1 MANTAKKAILRA
13 KVEGAL
19 VDLLVQTNAENVM
32 VDENTTLTAKLASIV
47 AAAATPADITTA
59 ISALRTE
66 LMGEGVPAA
75 YDTFKELADYIE
87 SHQEAADALTT
98 AIGDKAD
105 KTTVNAI
112 KAITDGL
119 GGMATK
125 DNVSE
130 ADLTDALKAKIN
142 AAADAN
148 HGHENKAALDTIT
161 ADKIAAWDGKS
172 TVFVSAAVPAEMKD
186 GDLLFQVVEDEAG
199 E

>member
-32 VDENTTLTAKLASIV
+32 VDENTTLTAKLAAIV

-66 LMGEGVPAA
+66 LMGEGVPEA

-87 SHQEAADALTT
+87 SHQTAADALT
-98 AIGDKAD
+98 
-105 KTTVNAI
+105 
-112 KAITDGL
+112 
-119 GGMATK
+119 
-125 DNVSE
+125 
-130 ADLTDALKAKIN
+130 
-142 AAADAN
+142 AAV
-148 HGHENKAALDTIT
+148 GNKAALDSIT

>member
-32 VDENTTLTAKLASIV
+32 VDENTTLTAKLAAIV
-47 AAAATPADITTA
+47 AAAATPADISTA
-59 ISALRTE
+59 ISALRAE
-66 LMGEGVPAA
+66 LMGEGVPEA

-87 SHQEAADALTT
+87 NHKTAADALT
-98 AIGDKAD
+98 AAVGNKAD
-105 KTTVNAI
+105 KETVDAI

-130 ADLTDALKAKIN
+130 ADLTDALKTKIN

-172 TVFVSAAVPAEMKD
+172 TVYVSATVPAEIKD
-186 GDLLFQVVEDEAG
+186 GDLLFQIVEDEAG
-199 E
+199 A